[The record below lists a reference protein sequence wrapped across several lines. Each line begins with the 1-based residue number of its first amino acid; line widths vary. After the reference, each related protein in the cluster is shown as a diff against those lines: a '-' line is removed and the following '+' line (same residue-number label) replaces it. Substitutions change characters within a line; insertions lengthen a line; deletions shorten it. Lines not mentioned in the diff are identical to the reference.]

1 MLLIA
6 VLGCNT
12 VCPPSPKEKIYS
24 DYQSY
29 MEEALQYCKSRNL
42 NTSFFFLADLSVHSG
57 IKRLYLCDFS
67 EKKIAERY
75 MVSHGC
81 GSHFWKMDN
90 SRENAEISNEPES
103 HCSSVGKYIIGN
115 KGVSEWGIK
124 INYQLAGMDKTN
136 SNASKRNIVLHSW
149 NAVPE
154 NEVYPDGVPEGWGCP
169 AVSNHS
175 LKKMIKNIESEEKR
189 TLLWLIRS

>member
-1 MLLIA
+1 
-6 VLGCNT
+6 
-12 VCPPSPKEKIYS
+12 
-24 DYQSY
+24 
-29 MEEALQYCKSRNL
+29 
-42 NTSFFFLADLSVHSG
+42 
-57 IKRLYLCDFS
+57 
-67 EKKIAERY
+67 

-81 GSHFWKMDN
+81 GSHFWKMDFTK
-90 SRENAEISNEPES
+90 ENPKISNEPES

-124 INYQLAGMDKTN
+124 VNYHLAGMDKTN
-136 SNASKRNIVLHSW
+136 SNASKRNVVLHSW

-154 NEVYPDGVPEGWGCP
+154 NEVYPDGTPEGWGCP

-189 TLLWLIRS
+189 TLLWVIK